1 LLILLMFLT
10 LIFFNEINNLELD
23 RSADRAIM
31 YTYTKETKQ
40 RMLMKFNIFQFKI
53 SSEAADRINEVGF
66 DGDLGKFAM
75 EAKITR
81 DVGCFGSDRWEPEM
95 AAKFNL
101 VAECEA
107 SNLEDVFH
115 MGNGY
120 GDQSKFTK
128 LGNMHS
134 LSVGDLVECVDTG
147 DVLMVDPMG
156 WTAVSYQGLR
166 WVA

>member
-1 LLILLMFLT
+1 
-10 LIFFNEINNLELD
+10 
-23 RSADRAIM
+23 
-31 YTYTKETKQ
+31 
-40 RMLMKFNIFQFKI
+40 MKFNIFQFKI
-53 SSEAADRINEVGF
+53 SREAADRINEVGF
-66 DGDLGKFAM
+66 EGDLGEFAI

-81 DVGCFGSDRWEPEM
+81 DVGCFGSERWEPVM
-95 AAKFNL
+95 ASKFNL

-128 LGNMHS
+128 VANMHS

-147 DVLMVDPMG
+147 DVMMVDPAG
-156 WTAVSYQGLR
+156 WTAINYFGLGE
-166 WVA
+166 VA

>member
-1 LLILLMFLT
+1 
-10 LIFFNEINNLELD
+10 
-23 RSADRAIM
+23 
-31 YTYTKETKQ
+31 
-40 RMLMKFNIFQFKI
+40 MKFNIFQFKI
-53 SSEAADRINEVGF
+53 SSEAADHLNQVGWE
-66 DGDLGKFAM
+66 GDHGEFAS
-75 EAKITR
+75 EIKITR
-81 DVGCFGSDRWEPEM
+81 DVQFWGSERWEPAM

-107 SNLEDVFH
+107 HNLEDVFH

-166 WVA
+166 WWA

>member
-1 LLILLMFLT
+1 
-10 LIFFNEINNLELD
+10 
-23 RSADRAIM
+23 
-31 YTYTKETKQ
+31 
-40 RMLMKFNIFQFKI
+40 MKFNIFQFKI

-66 DGDLGKFAM
+66 EGDLGEFAI

-81 DVGCFGSDRWEPEM
+81 DVGCFGSERWEPIM
-95 AAKFNL
+95 ASKFNL
-101 VAECEA
+101 VAICEA

-128 LGNMHS
+128 VANMHS

-147 DVLMVDPMG
+147 DVMMVDPAG
-156 WTAVSYQGLR
+156 WTAINYFGFE
-166 WVA
+166 A